1 MNVSG
6 SSSIGSGFTDK
17 MPGPIGAS
25 RMPTLR
31 CDQEGLTAYYA
42 RVPRLV
48 NELAIART
56 DGSYLKLLTRLAK
69 FDLVV
74 LDDWA
79 LSPLEGDAMHSLLE
93 VIDDRA
99 GFRST
104 LITSQ
109 LPVGKW
115 HGMVGDPSV
124 ADAILDRMLGSAIQI
139 NLKGESIRR
148 REPSGV

>member
-1 MNVSG
+1 M
-6 SSSIGSGFTDK
+6 
-17 MPGPIGAS
+17 
-25 RMPTLR
+25 
-31 CDQEGLTAYYA
+31 Q
-42 RVPRLV
+42 
-48 NELAIART
+48 ART
-56 DGSYLKLLTRLAK
+56 DKENCHSYLKLLTRLAK

-109 LPVGKW
+109 LTVGKW

-139 NLKGESIRR
+139 NLKGESIRT
-148 REPSGV
+148 REPSRD